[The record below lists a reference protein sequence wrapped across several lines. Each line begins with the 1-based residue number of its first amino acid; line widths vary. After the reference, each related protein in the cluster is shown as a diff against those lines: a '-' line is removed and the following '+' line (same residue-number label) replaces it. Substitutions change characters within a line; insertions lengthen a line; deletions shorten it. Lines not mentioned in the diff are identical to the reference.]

1 VAFFDQYLAFFSKT
15 VQDMAIVTMKD
26 EQELVYDL
34 SNGAVSK

>member
-1 VAFFDQYLAFFSKT
+1 VAFFDQYLPFFSKT